1 MSQYHR
7 ISIPTSRL
15 VLVAVTLDMQVAE
28 LEDRSRFATHLDAD
42 VPVDWPPPLNDEAS
56 MHWTLNYLR
65 EHPRDEGWAKWY
77 FLLSRPG
84 GRPIL
89 IGNGGF
95 AGAPTDDGTV
105 ELGYSIMESY
115 QRQGFAPEAVRGMI
129 AWALAH
135 AHVTRLIAH
144 TLPDL
149 RPSIRVLEK
158 CGFRFAGAG
167 SEEGTIRY
175 ELLRPW

>member
-28 LEDRSRFATHLDAD
+28 LEDRERLASHLDAD

-65 EHPRDEGWAKWY
+65 EHPQHEGWAKWY

-95 AGAPTDDGTV
+95 AGAPSEDGTV
-105 ELGYSIMESY
+105 EVGYSIIESF
-115 QRQGFAPEAVRGMI
+115 QGQGFAPEAVRGMV
-129 AWALAH
+129 AWAFTH

-158 CGFRFAGAG
+158 CGFRFAGESG
-167 SEEGTIRY
+167 EEGTIRY
-175 ELLRPW
+175 ELLRPR

>member
-129 AWALAH
+129 AWAFAH

>member
-28 LEDRSRFATHLDAD
+28 LEDRNRFATHLDAD

-95 AGAPTDDGTV
+95 AGAPADDGTV

-129 AWALAH
+129 AWAFAH

>member
-7 ISIPTSRL
+7 ISIPTARL
-15 VLVAVTLDMQVAE
+15 VLVAVTMDMQEAE
-28 LEDRSRFATHLDAD
+28 LGDRDRFASHLDAD
-42 VPVDWPPPLNDEAS
+42 VPHDWPPPLTDEPS

-65 EHPRDEGWAKWY
+65 EHPHDEGWVKWY

-84 GRPIL
+84 ARPLL

-95 AGAPTDDGTV
+95 AGAPSDDGTV
-105 ELGYSIMESY
+105 ELGYSIMESH
-115 QRQGFAPEAVRGMI
+115 QRQGFAPEAVRAMMT
-129 AWALAH
+129 WAFTH
-135 AHVTRLIAH
+135 AQVTRLIAH

-158 CGFRFAGAG
+158 CGFRFVGAG
-167 SEEGTIRY
+167 NEEGTIRY
-175 ELLRPW
+175 EFLRPW

>member
-42 VPVDWPPPLNDEAS
+42 VPVNWPPPLNVDAS

-129 AWALAH
+129 AWAFAH

>member
-7 ISIPTSRL
+7 IAIPTARL
-15 VLVAVTLDMQVAE
+15 VLVAVTMDMQQAE
-28 LEDRSRFATHLDAD
+28 LDDRDRFASRLDAD
-42 VPVDWPPPLNDEAS
+42 VPGDWPPPLSDEAS

-65 EHPRDEGWAKWY
+65 EHPQNEGWAKWY

-84 GRPIL
+84 ARPIL

-95 AGAPTDDGTV
+95 AGAPSGDGTV
-105 ELGYSIMESY
+105 EVGYSIVEPY
-115 QRQGFAPEAVRGMI
+115 QRQGFAPEAVRGLI
-129 AWALAH
+129 AWAFTH

-158 CGFRFAGAG
+158 CGFHFVGDG
-167 SEEGTIRY
+167 SEEGTVRY
-175 ELLRPW
+175 ELFRPV